1 MDQSFPTGISDQAV
15 ENVIA
20 TVVLKSYRQIV
31 HGRHYFLGN
40 TADPSVNHLKLMN
53 PKQGTISTRTR
64 LIAAATCLAFF
75 AGCATTPQTAGRLQ
89 YTPAASI
96 LREAR
101 SPQVP
106 VETRAADYL
115 QVAAMTAPLL
125 GTGAQETPARDTY
138 NAACGELT
146 ILLRSSEGARL
157 WNHPLTL
164 SASNT
169 TYHLRLEPASNAV
182 WAPNYF
188 TTFESPDQIK
198 EKLIKKAN
206 IQEGVGGA
214 LVGVR
219 ILNPPEKFAP
229 PRGISAP
236 VTATLDF
243 HATDATLALRRP
255 AKQPT
260 ATVEGKVRPLTVN
273 FSAPISY
280 YQPPANLL
288 FVGLMA
294 ALRSAHYEKKTG
306 LYFLQPYDPDRI
318 PVVFVHGLISTPFDW
333 VQTINGL
340 QADPELRKRYQFW
353 VFAYPTGNP
362 VLYSAL
368 RLREE
373 LAKVDKLYPN
383 HKDYVLVGH
392 SMGGLL
398 SQAQVTSVTRT
409 DWEKTLGA
417 PAMQLFATLS
427 PADLVAKATTFKANS
442 RIKRVVFICTPH
454 RGSKM
459 ASGGIGQLAIKLIS
473 LPVDLETTMKSE
485 VPEETLRKINNG
497 RLPNSVSNLK
507 PTAPYLAVLN
517 KESIHAPYH
526 SIIGNRGKPGPLVDS
541 SDGVVPYW
549 SSHLDGAK
557 SECIVPGP
565 HGSCELPQTI
575 AELDRILRLHIGLS
589 AASRANVA
597 QAAR

>member
-1 MDQSFPTGISDQAV
+1 M
-15 ENVIA
+15 
-20 TVVLKSYRQIV
+20 K
-31 HGRHYFLGN
+31 
-40 TADPSVNHLKLMN
+40 
-53 PKQGTISTRTR
+53 PKCSKTPIRLR
-64 LIAAATCLAFF
+64 LIAAGTCLAFF

-89 YTPAASI
+89 YGPAANT

-106 VETRAADYL
+106 VEKRAADYL

-125 GTGAQETPARDTY
+125 GTGAQQTPAVNTY

-146 ILLRSSEGARL
+146 MLLRNSEGGRL

-164 SASNT
+164 TADNK
-169 TYHLRLEPASNAV
+169 TYHLRLEPAGNAV

-188 TTFESPDQIK
+188 TTFVGADQIK
-198 EKLIKKAN
+198 EKLIRTEN
-206 IQEGVGGA
+206 IHEGVGGT

-219 ILNPPEKFAP
+219 RVDPTEKFAP
-229 PRGISAP
+229 PRGITAP

-243 HATDATLALRRP
+243 HAKDATLALRRP
-255 AKQPT
+255 TKQLT
-260 ATVEGKVRPLTVN
+260 ATVEGKTLPLAAN
-273 FSAPISY
+273 FSAPLSY
-280 YQPPANLL
+280 YPPPASLMFAGLL
-288 FVGLMA
+288 GRFKA
-294 ALRSAHYEKKTG
+294 TNYPAPTG
-306 LYFLQPYDPDRI
+306 LYFHQPYDPDRI
-318 PVVFVHGLISTPFDW
+318 PLVFVHGLFSTPFDW

-340 QADPELRKRYQFW
+340 QADPEIRKHYQFW

-409 DWEKTLGA
+409 DWEKTVGALG
-417 PAMQLFATLS
+417 MQLFATLK

-442 RIKRVVFICTPH
+442 RIRRVVFICTPH

-459 ASGGIGQLAIKLIS
+459 ASGGIGGLAIKLIS
-473 LPVDLETTMKSE
+473 LPVDIATTMKSE
-485 VPEETLRKINNG
+485 IPEETLRKINNG

-507 PTAPYLAVLN
+507 PNAPYLAVMN
-517 KESIHAPYH
+517 KQSIQVPYH
-526 SIIGNRGKPGPLVDS
+526 SIIGNRGKPGPLTDS

-575 AELDRILRLHIGLS
+575 AELDRILRLHLGTS
-589 AASRANVA
+589 NSSRPPQVVA
-597 QAAR
+597 QTFP